1 MRNADVFL
9 RLGEIPRRLEPE
21 ENPMERYRG
30 VELAPRTL
38 ESLVTWDVCGYAQRE
53 QDRLNTAKRISRQ
66 FKGGY

>member
-1 MRNADVFL
+1 MHKADAFL
-9 RLGEIPRRLEPE
+9 RLGEIPRRVEPE
-21 ENPMERYRG
+21 ESAMEYYRG

-53 QDRLNTAKRISRQ
+53 QDRLNSAKRISKH